1 MPEAIQVAIPR
12 ETVNDETVRILAWKV
27 PSGSPVEKA
36 QLLCEV
42 ETSKAVVEIHAPSAG
57 VVRYRANVGDEVP
70 VGAVLC
76 EIFEPA
82 QDEMMPAS
90 TTDTA
95 SMETPP
101 DRPAARLTPLARRM
115 ASDLGIDPSIFPS
128 GTLVRSSDI
137 LRKAGKAVPEP
148 QKKRT
153 AFASA
158 PRRESVQVNA
168 PVAGVPLEW
177 IELPRRKMIE
187 SRILG
192 TGQAASIQSSVTSTC
207 RAARLLARTESTNRS
222 PLSAT
227 ALILFE
233 SARLL
238 RKYPMFNAIFDRGRA
253 GQYQEINIGWA
264 IDGGEGLV
272 VPVVKHADKKGL
284 GEITAVMEQ
293 QLEGYVG
300 KSLTTDD
307 FFGGT
312 FTISDLSA
320 DGVSFFQPLLS
331 QGQSAIL
338 GVGSDPPTETRKLLY
353 LTLAFDHQVA
363 EGRSAA
369 HFLRDLG
376 ERLEAHASLEG
387 AVESERFCVLC
398 QRDEASLRG
407 KAILVKSYVP
417 PGSVCSVCLAGY

>member
-1 MPEAIQVAIPR
+1 MPETIQVAIPR
-12 ETVNDETVRILAWKV
+12 ETVNDETVRILAWSV
-27 PSGSPVEKA
+27 LSGALVEKN

-42 ETSKAVVEIHAPSAG
+42 ETSKAVMEIHAPEAG
-57 VVRYRANVGDEVP
+57 MLRYHANVGEEVP
-70 VGAVLC
+70 VGSVLC
-76 EIFEPA
+76 EILSQA
-82 QDEMMPAS
+82 QGEALLVSP
-90 TTDTA
+90 TDTA
-95 SMETPP
+95 LAETETR
-101 DRPAARLTPLARRM
+101 RPAARLTPLARRI
-115 ASDLGIDPSIFPS
+115 AADLGIDPSVFAS
-128 GTLVRSSDI
+128 GMLVRSSDV
-137 LRKAGKAVPEP
+137 LRKAGKSVPAI

-153 AFASA
+153 SIASPQRSDSA
-158 PRRESVQVNA
+158 QENA

-187 SRILG
+187 SRILAA
-192 TGQAASIQSSVTSTC
+192 GQAASIPSSVTSTC
-207 RAARLLARTESTNRS
+207 HAAKLLDRTDDPKRS
-222 PLSAT
+222 PLHAT

-238 RKYPMFNAIFDRGRA
+238 RKYPMFNAVFDRGRA
-253 GQYQEINIGWA
+253 AQYQEINVGWA

-272 VPVVKHADKKGL
+272 VPVIKQAEKKGL
-284 GEITAVMEQ
+284 AEITAAMEQ
-293 QLEGYVG
+293 QLEAYVG
-300 KSLTTDD
+300 KSLTPDD
-307 FFGGT
+307 FLGGT

-338 GVGSDPPTETRKLLY
+338 GVGSDPPTEARRSLY
-353 LTLAFDHQVA
+353 LTVAFDHQLA

-376 ERLEAHASLEG
+376 ERLEAHASLERP
-387 AVESERFCVLC
+387 VETDRFCVLC
-398 QRDEASLRG
+398 QRDEAALKG